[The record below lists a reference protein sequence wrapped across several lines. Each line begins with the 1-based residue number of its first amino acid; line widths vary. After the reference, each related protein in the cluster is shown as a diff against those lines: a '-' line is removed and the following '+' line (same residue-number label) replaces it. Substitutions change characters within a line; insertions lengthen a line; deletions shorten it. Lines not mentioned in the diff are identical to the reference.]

1 MGMEFNA
8 PRRILTGEGCLAD
21 AEKYFCSMGKKAFI
35 VTGKHVK
42 KLECFTQV
50 MGFLDK
56 NGIQYTVYS
65 GITGEPDD
73 KMIDEGVKLY
83 KREKCDFLIAV
94 GVVSFLVSKDASYVT
109 GQVIEI
115 SGGLSM

>member
-94 GVVSFLVSKDASYVT
+94 GGEVLWI
-109 GQVIEI
+109 Q
-115 SGGLSM
+115 

>member
-56 NGIQYTVYS
+56 MAYS
-65 GITGEPDD
+65 ILCTAELQRAG
-73 KMIDEGVKLY
+73 
-83 KREKCDFLIAV
+83 R
-94 GVVSFLVSKDASYVT
+94 
-109 GQVIEI
+109 
-115 SGGLSM
+115 

>member
-94 GVVSFLVSKDASYVT
+94 GRGKSY
-109 GQVIEI
+109 GFNEGDCC
-115 SGGLSM
+115 SCDKRR